1 MFWTGEGQ
9 DVVVNGAVLAVPL
22 HAKTLLATLGM
33 TGERPV
39 AEAKPL
45 YVSRLLDDVDDTGGV
60 QRPDAVVSGTY
71 AHCRS
76 ELDSRFRWKKL
87 YPIKI
92 ELPPPTQSLD
102 RPLVR
107 FRDRKSTRLNSSH
120 TVISYAVF

>member
-1 MFWTGEGQ
+1 MFEPVHGSAPKFAGKN
-9 DVVVNGAVLAVPL
+9 VANPIGAIASAALML
-22 HAKTLLATLGM
+22 ETLGM

-39 AEAKPL
+39 AKAKPL

-60 QRPDAVVSGTY
+60 QRPEAVVSGTY

-76 ELDSRFRWKKL
+76 DLDSRLRWKKL

-107 FRDRKSTRLNSSH
+107 FRPLTE
-120 TVISYAVF
+120 F